1 LTDFFG
7 TLAIGLGVFIATNVD
22 DIIVLTLFFSQVK
35 DGFRNR
41 DIVIGQYLGFIVL
54 ITISLIGLLGSVALS
69 KPWTGLLGLIPIA
82 LGIKKLFD
90 WRSPSKDAESVIPEK
105 NAGRS
110 SVSQL
115 RNILGAKT
123 YVVAAVTFANGGDN
137 IATYV
142 PLFANSTVIQV
153 GILIGIFLLM
163 IAVWCYIGYR
173 LVRQPSV
180 NAVLTRFGSRIIP
193 FVFIGLG
200 VAILLESGIFA
211 LIFG

>member
-1 LTDFFG
+1 M
-7 TLAIGLGVFIATNVD
+7 GVFVATNVD

-35 DGFRNR
+35 AGFRSR
-41 DIVIGQYLGFIVL
+41 DVVTGQYLGFIALL
-54 ITISLIGLLGSVALS
+54 IVSLIGLLGNVVLS
-69 KPWTGLLGLIPIA
+69 RPWTGLLGLVPIA

-90 WRSPSKDAESVIPEK
+90 WRSPSKDAESVILEK
-105 NAGRS
+105 NVGKRG
-110 SVSQL
+110 VSLL
-115 RNILGAKT
+115 RNALGAKT

-153 GILIGIFLLM
+153 GILTGIFLLM

-180 NAVLTRFGSRIIP
+180 DAVLTRLGLRIIP

-200 VAILLESGIFA
+200 IAILLESGIFA
-211 LIFG
+211 LI